1 MFRFSFHSFFYSKVG
16 GGGLSK
22 NLVVQDV
29 LPRICCVFL
38 MNTYDDVFGVST
50 KKSEQV
56 GGGQRGSAFR
66 FWRRRKNWRMLQGK
80 ANPIALACRDLTSFF
95 FLLLFF
101 YSAAGAASPASASS
115 VAASDV
121 QRVKLSRR
129 SCMINVES
137 L

>member
-1 MFRFSFHSFFYSKVG
+1 MCCQGF
-16 GGGLSK
+16 
-22 NLVVQDV
+22 VVWF
-29 LPRICCVFL
+29 FL

-95 FLLLFF
+95 FLVVVFF
-101 YSAAGAASPASASS
+101 TQRLERHLQRLRRRLQHQMSKESNCHAE
-115 VAASDV
+115 VA
-121 QRVKLSRR
+121 
-129 SCMINVES
+129 
-137 L
+137 

>member
-1 MFRFSFHSFFYSKVG
+1 MCCQGF
-16 GGGLSK
+16 
-22 NLVVQDV
+22 VVF
-29 LPRICCVFL
+29 FL

-101 YSAAGAASPASASS
+101 FTQQLERHLQRLHRRLQHQMSKESNCHAE
-115 VAASDV
+115 VA
-121 QRVKLSRR
+121 
-129 SCMINVES
+129 
-137 L
+137 

>member
-1 MFRFSFHSFFYSKVG
+1 
-16 GGGLSK
+16 
-22 NLVVQDV
+22 
-29 LPRICCVFL
+29 

-80 ANPIALACRDLTSFF
+80 ANPIALACRDLTSFC

-129 SCMINVES
+129 SCLINGSLGELASLLGRVED
-137 L
+137 LIVEDGEVERQTEAN

>member
-1 MFRFSFHSFFYSKVG
+1 MFCFSFHSFFYSKVG

-95 FLLLFF
+95 SCCFF
-101 YSAAGAASPASASS
+101 TQRLERHLQRLRHRLQHQMSKESNCHAE
-115 VAASDV
+115 VA
-121 QRVKLSRR
+121 
-129 SCMINVES
+129 
-137 L
+137 

>member
-1 MFRFSFHSFFYSKVG
+1 
-16 GGGLSK
+16 
-22 NLVVQDV
+22 
-29 LPRICCVFL
+29 
-38 MNTYDDVFGVST
+38 MNTYDVFGVST

>member
-1 MFRFSFHSFFYSKVG
+1 
-16 GGGLSK
+16 
-22 NLVVQDV
+22 
-29 LPRICCVFL
+29 

-95 FLLLFF
+95 SCCCFF